1 MTWTARPK
9 LLGNLVQ
16 IALGVSEVGDDV
28 GSLAGHLTLSSAQWL
43 DFAKRMVLREGS
55 GEVWRSDPD
64 RFENT
69 PLDRRTGSGV
79 A

>member
-16 IALGVSEVGDDV
+16 ITLEVSEDGNDV

-43 DFAKRMVLREGS
+43 DFAKRMGLREGP
-55 GEVWRSDPD
+55 GEVWRSDP
-64 RFENT
+64 
-69 PLDRRTGSGV
+69 
-79 A
+79 